1 MMKERLLMAIRDY
14 DHPITSVINRA
25 ASEVTYLVQTELR
38 LAKVEISD
46 KLSKIANGGIQA
58 GAGAVLALAGSIIL
72 LLAIVR
78 WLEVAGLPSEW
89 GFLLVGGIVVILGIV
104 LLLRGSR
111 SMKGSNLV
119 PNRTLD
125 QLKADLSALKE

>member
-1 MMKERLLMAIRDY
+1 MAI
-14 DHPITSVINRA
+14 HEGTQPLTSLFYRA

-38 LAKVEISD
+38 LARTEISD
-46 KLSKIANGGIQA
+46 KLGKLATGGVHIGIGGI
-58 GAGAVLALAGSIIL
+58 LALAGSIIL

-89 GFLLVGGIVVILGIV
+89 GLLLVGGGVVLLGIV
-104 LLLRGSR
+104 LLFRGAR
-111 SMKGSNLV
+111 NMKGSTLV

-125 QLKADLSALKE
+125 QLKADVTAIKE

>member
-1 MMKERLLMAIRDY
+1 MAIRDF
-14 DHPITSVINRA
+14 DHPISSVINRA

-58 GAGAVLALAGSIIL
+58 GAGAVLILAGSIIL

-125 QLKADLSALKE
+125 QLKADMSALKE